1 MFEELIQESG
11 LSIERLRNFCQIAHA
26 GGITRAADGNPV
38 TQSLYSRQL
47 KELEE
52 YFGVELVRRK
62 GRGIVLTSAGEK
74 LNALACES
82 LGMLRDFRNGC
93 KGQAQ
98 ELSIAA
104 GESLIRWL
112 LIPSLSRFKKNI
124 FNTVFRF
131 HNYETARI
139 ADCVAGGVVDFGL
152 IRSDALPPSC
162 KSVALGT
169 MKHSLF
175 IPKRMFHTS
184 KDKKAVSI
192 QVLDGLPLATL
203 DGEGA
208 FKTALVN
215 AFKEQMLSLKIEI
228 ECSSFPLIAEVVSTG
243 NAAAILPSIA
253 STEVCS
259 DQVSEIQ
266 LAFLDRFDRK
276 ILLAWNERVVRIRPI
291 MAKAK
296 RVLNQELK
304 F

>member
-1 MFEELIQESG
+1 M
-11 LSIERLRNFCQIAHA
+11 
-26 GGITRAADGNPV
+26 
-38 TQSLYSRQL
+38 
-47 KELEE
+47 
-52 YFGVELVRRK
+52 
-62 GRGIVLTSAGEK
+62 
-74 LNALACES
+74 
-82 LGMLRDFRNGC
+82 
-93 KGQAQ
+93 
-98 ELSIAA
+98 
-104 GESLIRWL
+104 
-112 LIPSLSRFKKNI
+112 
-124 FNTVFRF
+124 FRF

-139 ADCVAGGVVDFGL
+139 ADCIVDGVVDFGL
-152 IRSDALPPSC
+152 IRSDALPLSC
-162 KSVALGT
+162 KSIPLGI

-175 IPKRMFHTS
+175 IPKSMLNSS

-208 FKTALVN
+208 FKKALVN

-228 ECSSFPLIAEVVSTG
+228 ECSSFPLIAEVVSSG

-276 ILLAWNERVVRIRPI
+276 ILLAWNERAARIRPI
-291 MAKAK
+291 MSKAK
-296 RVLNQELK
+296 KVLNQELK